1 MKPVQLSWNLLRRDW
16 RAGELQLLAAAL
28 VVAVA
33 FVLCFLCLLIPTYI
47 IRSNQPIRYVQF
59 R

>member
-28 VVAVA
+28 VVAA
-33 FVLCFLCLLIPTYI
+33 LLALTLTH
-47 IRSNQPIRYVQF
+47 SNDEKIHY
-59 R
+59 